1 MLGIFGMQSH
11 VLKVNR
17 QNQRD
22 RWQMVIVSLAIWLK
36 SMRSFRRLNNKS
48 TVRKTK
54 PPIIDTLNLER
65 LSYFNVSLLLQS
77 LNSSKQESED
87 MKVSDKRWEEWEQY
101 MGILYCFQGWPS
113 STLSPHNLDL
123 LSLAQLCHICSA
135 SAYHSSCAN
144 VTPAPS
150 VLGTQDPRVTGL
162 TEQPTEREKQFVLRG
177 ECTGPR
183 LETRPEHGP
192 FTVQWSQGA
201 GIIVRPHLEQVVLK
215 LQN

>member
-1 MLGIFGMQSH
+1 
-11 VLKVNR
+11 
-17 QNQRD
+17 
-22 RWQMVIVSLAIWLK
+22 
-36 SMRSFRRLNNKS
+36 MRG
-48 TVRKTK
+48 TGT
-54 PPIIDTLNLER
+54 
-65 LSYFNVSLLLQS
+65 
-77 LNSSKQESED
+77 
-87 MKVSDKRWEEWEQY
+87 Y
-101 MGILYCFQGWPS
+101 MGILCCFQGRPS

-192 FTVQWSQGA
+192 FTVQ
-201 GIIVRPHLEQVVLK
+201 
-215 LQN
+215 